1 MLENHPG
8 RRKLRDSRRGRRLTG
23 SEDSGEPPPKHGP
36 SSRSGHP
43 ESGVMGAL
51 PRSRPSVRSPRRD
64 AASARRA
71 RLAAGRRQATADEG
85 AQPGLEDLARA
96 GVSAAAGAATLG
108 LRIAGRAASAV
119 RGALERR

>member
-1 MLENHPG
+1 
-8 RRKLRDSRRGRRLTG
+8 LTG
-23 SEDSGEPPPKHGP
+23 SGDSGERPQQHGP
-36 SSRSGHP
+36 PSRSGDP

-64 AASARRA
+64 TASARRA
-71 RLAAGRRQATADEG
+71 RSATGRRQATADESE
-85 AQPGLEDLARA
+85 QPGLEDLARA

>member
-1 MLENHPG
+1 MTRSG
-8 RRKLRDSRRGRRLTG
+8 
-23 SEDSGEPPPKHGP
+23 DSGEPPQHGP
-36 SSRSGHP
+36 PYRSGDP

-71 RLAAGRRQATADEG
+71 RSATGRRRATADEDE
-85 AQPGLEDLARA
+85 QPGLEDLARA
-96 GVSAAAGAATLG
+96 SVSAAAGAATLG